1 MKQFI
6 LLTAILIIPLQLEA
20 QPEVPIEEWTGKTI
34 LLVGAHPDDDA
45 GRHGTL
51 AMLQENGNNVYIL
64 LLTAGNVGTK
74 DRTMTRQR
82 LEKIR
87 RHEQLTAMAHIG
99 LPAENYINLG
109 YTDGMVEFADY
120 QELIRRLVYHYRVI
134 QPDVLIGFEPGYR
147 YQRWHKTDHRM
158 SAYAAVDAARAA
170 EWHLIFP
177 EQIIQ
182 DGLEP
187 VRISEYMFWG
197 SEGDNMTVDISKY
210 VENKVQSRMSYLSQ
224 FSNTGNTNYP
234 GDSEEYFMTLDDL
247 PADERVAFE
256 ARFRNSTGPTESFRY
271 YRGAPDGV
279 GNGPALGGN

>member
-1 MKQFI
+1 
-6 LLTAILIIPLQLEA
+6 
-20 QPEVPIEEWTGKTI
+20 
-34 LLVGAHPDDDA
+34 
-45 GRHGTL
+45 
-51 AMLQENGNNVYIL
+51 
-64 LLTAGNVGTK
+64 
-74 DRTMTRQR
+74 
-82 LEKIR
+82 
-87 RHEQLTAMAHIG
+87 
-99 LPAENYINLG
+99 
-109 YTDGMVEFADY
+109 
-120 QELIRRLVYHYRVI
+120 
-134 QPDVLIGFEPGYR
+134 
-147 YQRWHKTDHRM
+147 M

-234 GDSEEYFMTLDDL
+234 GDSEDYFMTLDDL